1 MPGDHVSNFIK
12 HFWVSRQE
20 AQWASEMSKSIALNN
35 SFISL
40 VSKLASSLP
49 VSNLRETFSSGK
61 SCKFSNPCNKNATKE
76 PGSLPMWWL
85 SHLFVP
91 SASVVAKC
99 NHHNNPL
106 AQKPLQVPQVAA
118 CRDQTACYEWIAW
131 HWRQDA
137 WRLRGH
143 TEPGNCLCPLSLS
156 SPRSLRKPGVGLAH
170 ECPLITAP

>member
-1 MPGDHVSNFIK
+1 MSLWDVQIDSLEQLF
-12 HFWVSRQE
+12 HFVGVQT
-20 AQWASEMSKSIALNN
+20 
-35 SFISL
+35 SL
-40 VSKLASSLP
+40 QSSSLK
-49 VSNLRETFSSGK
+49 LERDIQQWK
-61 SCKFSNPCNKNATKE
+61 SLQLKQIHITQMRRCE

-91 SASVVAKC
+91 SASVVTKC

-106 AQKPLQVPQVAA
+106 AQKPSHIPQVAA

>member
-12 HFWVSRQE
+12 HFWRSPRGTVSLWDVQIDSLE
-20 AQWASEMSKSIALNN
+20 QLFHFVGVQTSLQSQTWEKIQQWKILQLKQ
-35 SFISL
+35 IHI
-40 VSKLASSLP
+40 
-49 VSNLRETFSSGK
+49 
-61 SCKFSNPCNKNATKE
+61 TKMRRCE

-91 SASVVAKC
+91 SASVVTKC

-106 AQKPLQVPQVAA
+106 AQKPSQVPQVAA
-118 CRDQTACYEWIAW
+118 CRDQTACYGWIAW